1 MVDTEKKRKFA
12 PKIKYATMAKYLDPK
27 ADLTFKKVFG
37 EHPNL
42 MISFL
47 NALLP
52 LPEGKEIVSIDY
64 LPTELVPE
72 TPLLKK
78 NSIVDVRC
86 KDVDGR
92 YFIVE
97 MQMEWQSSFK
107 QRMLFNA
114 SKVYVRQLKKGENYD
129 SLQPVYTLSLIND
142 KYEEGED
149 FYHHYQ
155 IVEEEHTER
164 KLEGLEMVFI
174 ELPKFKPGKYSDK
187 KMQILWLRYLTEI
200 GEKTRVIDEEMLA
213 SSEIKQAIDVLEES
227 GYTEAQLEGYD
238 RFWDA
243 VSVER
248 TLISEGEKK
257 GRAEGIAIGEERGIA
272 IGEER
277 KNISNITR
285 MRSKGLDNAAIADFL
300 DLPLEYIQQH

>member
-1 MVDTEKKRKFA
+1 
-12 PKIKYATMAKYLDPK
+12 MAKYLDPK
-27 ADLTFKKVFG
+27 ADLTFKRVFG

-42 MISFL
+42 MMSFL

-86 KDVDGR
+86 QDVDGR

-97 MQMEWQSSFK
+97 MQMEWQPSFK

-114 SKVYVRQLKKGENYD
+114 SKVYVRQLRKGENYD
-129 SLQPVYTLSLIND
+129 SLQPVYALSLIND
-142 KYEEGED
+142 VYEEGD
-149 FYHHYQ
+149 DYYHHYQ

-164 KLEGLEMVFI
+164 ILEGLEMVFV
-174 ELPKFKPGKYSDK
+174 ELPKFQPNKYSDK

-200 GEKTRVIDEEMLA
+200 GEKTRVVDDDML
-213 SSEIKQAIDVLEES
+213 SNSEIKQAIDVLEES
-227 GYTEAQLEGYD
+227 SYTEAQLEGYD

-248 TLISEGEKK
+248 TLVAEGEKK
-257 GRAEGIAIGEERGIA
+257 GRAEGREEGRAEERLLQEQKQE
-272 IGEER
+272 EER
-277 KNISNITR
+277 MANILR
-285 MRSKGLDNAAIADFL
+285 MRSKGMDDITIAEL
-300 DLPLEYIQQH
+300 LNLSVEYVSGVK